1 LSRNTG
7 GEFIEQEISPFLLWD
22 TWGLDRNNYQRND
35 FNLILQGSL
44 PEDFQMSEQLKYG
57 DCSFISQEKNRQHC
71 VLFFT
76 TAADLQAESE
86 FLKST
91 KKYVEEATLMEVPSI
106 IVISHADTVV
116 EEAKKTSNAFQ
127 TQYIDLRDPKSN
139 LPLYPP
145 ILMQL
150 ITKAANY
157 FKIEENCIFPL
168 INYKNEATTNMRI
181 DKYVAL
187 ILDKACNLA
196 SLTRLRSQNS
206 IGKRRK

>member
-1 LSRNTG
+1 
-7 GEFIEQEISPFLLWD
+7 
-22 TWGLDRNNYQRND
+22 
-35 FNLILQGSL
+35 
-44 PEDFQMSEQLKYG
+44 
-57 DCSFISQEKNRQHC
+57 
-71 VLFFT
+71 
-76 TAADLQAESE
+76 
-86 FLKST
+86 
-91 KKYVEEATLMEVPSI
+91 MEVPSI

-116 EEAKKTSNAFQ
+116 GQAIHPSKPNAFQ
-127 TQYIDLRDPKSN
+127 TQNIIDLRDPESN

-206 IGKRRK
+206 IGKRRNNK